1 MMRKPLDI
9 FTKLQYDGDSYHIRL
24 KFQIMNSGTLVS
36 EFSTVGGIFMERFS
50 RVIELLDEGF
60 SDGAFPSGAL
70 SVGIGAD
77 VLATHTWGP
86 ATPHTLYDIAS
97 LSKIVSTTMIAFR
110 FIEEGRIRLYD
121 TLERFFPAPPDK
133 KDITILHLM
142 THTSGIPAHYYIS
155 DETDDPAD
163 AARVIL
169 AHPLE
174 QAPGTGPIYSC
185 MGYIL
190 LAKILEQLGGAPLDV
205 LAQNY
210 VFDPLGMTHTT
221 YRPTGDIAPTER
233 DAATGELLCGVVH
246 DENAR
251 FLSGIS
257 GNAGV
262 FSDLTDM
269 TRFVQ
274 MLVSGGRLADGTQ
287 YLSPAMLRA
296 ALVNR
301 TPGPGHE
308 FRGLG
313 FNLAGSPFN
322 FLADLM
328 SPSAY
333 GHTGFTGTSIAID
346 PETGLGMVLLTNR
359 VCPTRANA
367 KLVRLRNLAHNAA
380 AAEASRIAAERARER
395 G

>member
-1 MMRKPLDI
+1 
-9 FTKLQYDGDSYHIRL
+9 
-24 KFQIMNSGTLVS
+24 
-36 EFSTVGGIFMERFS
+36 MEPFS
-50 RVIELLDEGF
+50 RVRELLDEGF
-60 SDGAFPSGAL
+60 ADGAFPSGAL
-70 SVGIGAD
+70 SAGVGTD
-77 VLATHTWGP
+77 VLAVHTWGP
-86 ATPHTLYDIAS
+86 ATPNTLYDIAS
-97 LSKIVSTTMIAFR
+97 LSKIVSTTMIALR

-133 KDITILHLM
+133 KDITIMHLM
-142 THTSGIPAHYYIS
+142 THTSGIPAHYYLS
-155 DETDDPAD
+155 DETDDPAC

-190 LAKILEQLGGAPLDV
+190 LAKILEQVGGAPLDE
-205 LAQNY
+205 LAQKY
-210 VFDPLGMTHTT
+210 VFGPLGMTRTT

-233 DAATGELLCGVVH
+233 DASTGELLCGVVH

-251 FLSGIS
+251 FLNGIS

-262 FSDLTDM
+262 FSDLADM

-274 MLVSGGRLADGTQ
+274 MLVRGGRLADGTQ
-287 YLSPAMLRA
+287 YLAPATLRA

-313 FNLAGSPFN
+313 FHLAGSPFN

-328 SPSAY
+328 SPAAY

-346 PETGLGMVLLTNR
+346 PETGLNLVLLTNR
-359 VCPTRANA
+359 VCPTRANN
-367 KLVRLRNLAHNAA
+367 KLIRLRNLVHNAA
-380 AAEASRIAAERARER
+380 AAEASRIAAKKA
-395 G
+395 